1 MAGKQRLQHTP
12 FLDAW
17 RLAFL
22 AATGERPRRVALATF
37 LHAQGRITR
46 QSVHNLLAALR
57 TYSRTPT
64 PRTSSPSTTGSTTT
78 DVGDATT
85 AKWNLDHL
93 LGKLLTAF

>member
-46 QSVHNLLAALR
+46 QSVHNLIAALR
-57 TYSRTPT
+57 ANTRTPNSKDSRPFT
-64 PRTSSPSTTGSTTT
+64 RKGRRF
-78 DVGDATT
+78 A
-85 AKWNLDHL
+85 L
-93 LGKLLTAF
+93 LN